1 MDCSFLTNIAFQCL
15 TLAQTEVPVVQ
26 TNWLDGV
33 WLGVPM
39 RSLIALVV
47 VLAVLILPF
56 VVGHFLSKLLRMPSF
71 ATRLGWVLLAITA
84 SVVVLANKLPGLGV
98 DLSGGTIL
106 VYELNPKK
114 LKDLADQGGQRV
126 ISEDLIEPLTRRIN
140 PSGTQEI
147 VLRPYGEKQIE
158 IIVPEVDQL
167 EVDRIKGLV
176 EEAGVLRFAIV
187 ANTQQH
193 QRQIEAA
200 KKQASEG
207 RLQATRS
214 SVEDEAGAQMAI
226 WASVDR
232 EKKGIEGKVDPFR
245 VDVSRGTLRDGKTG
259 AIVTPQ
265 RGIDPQA
272 LADWDAQAL
281 ADWAEQEG
289 INNLEVLMI
298 YNASLDVTGSDL
310 AFAASTF
317 DQNGAP
323 AVAFT
328 LTDVGS
334 GKFFALTTNNSPRGN
349 VQSQLGIVL
358 DDSLLSAP
366 NILQPIRKDGRITGN
381 FTREEVD
388 SLVQILKAGQL
399 PAALTKQPIAENQ
412 IDATLGKDTIDKG
425 VNAILTSLAL
435 VLVFILV
442 YYRFAGFVACVALV
456 MNLGMILG
464 TMVLIN
470 QPLTLP
476 GLAGLVLTVGMSV
489 DANVLIFERIREELK
504 KGAAGRM
511 AVRNGFAKATVTIVD
526 ANLTTLITAF
536 VLYAIGTD
544 QIRGF
549 AVTLILGILFSMFTA
564 IYVSRTLFDIFER
577 RGKLSL
583 SMADTVNR
591 IRASFSGENGLDF
604 VSKGKLTLAVS
615 GILIVVGV
623 ASLFTRGKGIFDI
636 DFAGGS
642 SVQFRVS
649 EATETEEIRVVIS
662 DYISAQSEEAKTKEA
677 EAKELENGQ
686 AGEVSKLDQ
695 PRYDELMAE
704 AEACRKRASIG
715 SSFTVNGV
723 SVNGVTEQTVYK
735 VDTSQEQVN
744 DLKQLVAKAFEGSP
758 IKLVTYSVTIKD
770 PKSDSDK
777 QSSWRPHADESF
789 GNGVML
795 IAAPVQDEAAEPAK
809 GPEGEK
815 SPSPVAQDG
824 VNETAEPAAAT
835 DDTTAAATD
844 DTTAAATDDTT
855 AAATDDPAPAATDD
869 PAPAATLSAEVKPR
883 DDSPSE
889 VETAKVITLGIG
901 GGVETA
907 KANRS
912 TLEEKVI
919 AAALSIDINLTDANI
934 NLTPQFEDGTEA
946 WEADSE
952 LPFASWDVVLSLPAA
967 ETEAVMTALANEMGG
982 EPVWISSSSVGSR
995 VAEDMIGRAFGALFA
1010 SLLCIIAYIWFR
1022 FQRVIYGFAAVAALL
1037 HDVLITL
1044 GAIAVSAY
1052 VAEYLG
1058 FLQIDEFKISLTV
1071 VAAILT
1077 IIGYSLNDT
1086 IVVFDRIRETKGKAP
1101 KLTGDMI
1108 NVSINQT
1115 LSRTL
1120 LTSLTT
1126 LIVVMLLYWF
1136 GGEGIH
1142 AFAFALVV
1150 GVIAGTYSS
1159 IFIASPILLFLI
1171 ERGDKRKVA

>member
-1 MDCSFLTNIAFQCL
+1 MDCSFLTNIAFHCL
-15 TLAQTEVPVVQ
+15 TLAQAEAPAAEAAGWLSDSLFGIPVKTLLAVF
-26 TNWLDGV
+26 
-33 WLGVPM
+33 
-39 RSLIALVV
+39 A

-56 VVGHFLSKLLRMPSF
+56 VAGHYLAKSLRMPNFS
-71 ATRLGWVLLAITA
+71 TRFGWVLLAITA
-84 SVVVLANKLPGLGV
+84 SVVVLASKRPGLGV

-106 VYELNPKK
+106 VYELDPGK
-114 LKDLADQGGQRV
+114 LRTLAAEGGQRV

-147 VLRPYGEKQIE
+147 VIRPYGEKQIE

-167 EVDRIKGLV
+167 EVDRIKSLI

-187 ANTQQH
+187 ANTRQH
-193 QRQIEAA
+193 QGEIAA
-200 KKQASEG
+200 AEQQARDG
-207 RLQATRS
+207 GLQATRPNVLS
-214 SVEDEAGAQMAI
+214 SSGEQVAI
-226 WASVDR
+226 WANVDR
-232 EKKGIEGKVDPFR
+232 ENKGEAGKVDPFR
-245 VDVSRGTLRDGKTG
+245 VDVSNGFLRDGKSG
-259 AIVTPQ
+259 AILSPPNFGGDGQ
-265 RGIDPQA
+265 G
-272 LADWDAQAL
+272 L
-281 ADWAEQEG
+281 ADWASENG
-289 INNLEVLMI
+289 IKDLEVLMI
-298 YNASLDVTGSDL
+298 YDALLDVTGSDL

-317 DQNGAP
+317 DQNGSP

-334 GKFFALTTNNSPRGN
+334 GKFFALTTNNSPKGQD
-349 VQSQLGIVL
+349 QSQLGIVL

-425 VNAILTSLAL
+425 VNAIVTSLGL
-435 VLVFILV
+435 VLLFILV

-504 KGAAGRM
+504 KGAAVRM
-511 AVRNGFAKATVTIVD
+511 AIRNGFAKATVTIVD

-564 IYVSRTLFDIFER
+564 IYVSRTIFDIAER
-577 RGKLSL
+577 HGFVSL
-583 SMADTVNR
+583 KMADTVNR
-591 IRASFSGENGLDF
+591 IRASFSGETGLDF
-604 VSKGKLTLAVS
+604 VSKGRLTLAVS
-615 GILIVVGV
+615 GLLITIGVG
-623 ASLFTRGKGIFDI
+623 SLFLRGSDIFDI

-649 EATETEEIRVVIS
+649 EGTETEKIRGVIRAYM
-662 DYISAQSEEAKTKEA
+662 DQE
-677 EAKELENGQ
+677 GQ
-686 AGEVSKLDQ
+686 ETI
-695 PRYDELMAE
+695 P
-704 AEACRKRASIG
+704 
-715 SSFTVNGV
+715 FTVNGV
-723 SVNGVTEQTVYK
+723 SVNGVPEDTVYK
-735 VDTSQEQVN
+735 IDTAQEQVN
-744 DLKQLVAKAFEGSP
+744 ELKQLVADAFKGNE
-758 IKLVTYSVTIKD
+758 IELVTYSIKVTSAD
-770 PKSDSDK
+770 LG
-777 QSSWRPHADESF
+777 QSSWRPLRDRSF

-795 IAAPVQDEAAEPAK
+795 TSAPLQDESA
-809 GPEGEK
+809 G
-815 SPSPVAQDG
+815 SPQESGDQKP
-824 VNETAEPAAAT
+824 AEPAAPSSAAEST
-835 DDTTAAATD
+835 DGDVT
-844 DTTAAATDDTT
+844 
-855 AAATDDPAPAATDD
+855 DPAPAATSD
-869 PAPAATLSAEVKPR
+869 PAPAATSDPAPAATSDPAPAATSDPAPAATSDPAPAATVPSAEVLPK
-883 DDSPSE
+883 DSSE
-889 VETAKVITLGIG
+889 EGVETAAVITLGIG
-901 GGVETA
+901 KFDDSGDAESPA
-907 KANRS
+907 KANRT

-919 AAALSIDINLTDANI
+919 AAAANAGISLTDANI
-934 NLTPQFEDGTEA
+934 ALTPRGDGTEA
-946 WEADSE
+946 WEADSQ
-952 LPFASWDVVLSLPAA
+952 LPFDKWEVVLNLPPV
-967 ETEAVMTALANEMGG
+967 EAGKVMEMLKADMSK

-1052 VAEYLG
+1052 VAGALG

-1101 KLTGDMI
+1101 RLTGEMI
-1108 NVSINQT
+1108 NTSINQT

-1159 IFIASPILLFLI
+1159 IFIASPILLYLI
-1171 ERGDKRKVA
+1171 ERGDKRKAA

>member
-1 MDCSFLTNIAFQCL
+1 
-15 TLAQTEVPVVQ
+15 
-26 TNWLDGV
+26 
-33 WLGVPM
+33 
-39 RSLIALVV
+39 
-47 VLAVLILPF
+47 
-56 VVGHFLSKLLRMPSF
+56 
-71 ATRLGWVLLAITA
+71 
-84 SVVVLANKLPGLGV
+84 
-98 DLSGGTIL
+98 
-106 VYELNPKK
+106 
-114 LKDLADQGGQRV
+114 
-126 ISEDLIEPLTRRIN
+126 
-140 PSGTQEI
+140 
-147 VLRPYGEKQIE
+147 
-158 IIVPEVDQL
+158 
-167 EVDRIKGLV
+167 
-176 EEAGVLRFAIV
+176 LRFAIV
-187 ANTQQH
+187 ANTRQH
-193 QRQIEAA
+193 QGEIAA
-200 KKQASEG
+200 AEQQARDG
-207 RLQATRS
+207 GLQATRPNVLS
-214 SVEDEAGAQMAI
+214 SSGEQVAI
-226 WASVDR
+226 WANVDR
-232 EKKGIEGKVDPFR
+232 ENKGEAGKVDPFR
-245 VDVSRGTLRDGKTG
+245 VDVSNGFLRDGKSG
-259 AIVTPQ
+259 AILSPPNFGGDGQ
-265 RGIDPQA
+265 G
-272 LADWDAQAL
+272 L
-281 ADWAEQEG
+281 ADWASENG
-289 INNLEVLMI
+289 IKDLEVLMI
-298 YNASLDVTGSDL
+298 YDALLDVTGSDL

-317 DQNGAP
+317 DQNGSP

-334 GKFFALTTNNSPRGN
+334 GKFFALTTNNSPKGQD
-349 VQSQLGIVL
+349 QSQLGIVL

-425 VNAILTSLAL
+425 VNAIVTSLGL
-435 VLVFILV
+435 VLLFILV

-504 KGAAGRM
+504 KGAAVRM
-511 AVRNGFAKATVTIVD
+511 AIRNGFAKATVTIVD

-564 IYVSRTLFDIFER
+564 IYVSRTIFDIAER
-577 RGKLSL
+577 HGFVSL
-583 SMADTVNR
+583 KMADTVNR
-591 IRASFSGENGLDF
+591 IRASFSGETGLDF
-604 VSKGKLTLAVS
+604 VSKGRLTLAVS
-615 GILIVVGV
+615 GLLITIGVG
-623 ASLFTRGKGIFDI
+623 SLFLRGSDIFDI

-649 EATETEEIRVVIS
+649 EGTETEKIRGVIRAYM
-662 DYISAQSEEAKTKEA
+662 DQE
-677 EAKELENGQ
+677 GQ
-686 AGEVSKLDQ
+686 ETI
-695 PRYDELMAE
+695 P
-704 AEACRKRASIG
+704 
-715 SSFTVNGV
+715 FTVNGV
-723 SVNGVTEQTVYK
+723 SVNGVPEDTVYK
-735 VDTSQEQVN
+735 IDTAQEQVN
-744 DLKQLVAKAFEGSP
+744 ELKQLVADAFKGNE
-758 IKLVTYSVTIKD
+758 IELVTYSIKVTSAD
-770 PKSDSDK
+770 FG
-777 QSSWRPHADESF
+777 QSSWRPLRDRSF

-795 IAAPVQDEAAEPAK
+795 TSAPLQDESA
-809 GPEGEK
+809 G
-815 SPSPVAQDG
+815 SPQESGDQKP
-824 VNETAEPAAAT
+824 AEPAAPSSAAEST
-835 DDTTAAATD
+835 DGDVT
-844 DTTAAATDDTT
+844 
-855 AAATDDPAPAATDD
+855 DPAPAATSD
-869 PAPAATLSAEVKPR
+869 PAPAATSDPASAATSDPAPAATSDPAPAATVPSAEVLPK
-883 DDSPSE
+883 DSSE
-889 VETAKVITLGIG
+889 EGVETAAVITLGIG
-901 GGVETA
+901 KFDDSGDAESPA
-907 KANRS
+907 KANRT

-919 AAALSIDINLTDANI
+919 AAAANAGISLTDANI
-934 NLTPQFEDGTEA
+934 ALTPRGDGTEA
-946 WEADSE
+946 WEADSQ
-952 LPFASWDVVLSLPAA
+952 LPFDKWEVVLNLPPV
-967 ETEAVMTALANEMGG
+967 EAGKVMEMLKADMSK

-1044 GAIAVSAY
+1044 GAIAVSAC
-1052 VAEYLG
+1052 VAGALG

-1101 KLTGDMI
+1101 RLTGEMI
-1108 NVSINQT
+1108 NTSINQT

-1159 IFIASPILLFLI
+1159 IFIASPILLYLI
-1171 ERGDKRKVA
+1171 ERGDKRKAA

>member
-1 MDCSFLTNIAFQCL
+1 MDCSFLTNIAFHCL
-15 TLAQTEVPVVQ
+15 TLAQAEASVVE
-26 TNWLDGV
+26 TSWLDDV
-33 WLGVPM
+33 WFGIPV

-56 VVGHFLSKLLRMPSF
+56 IAGNFLSKSLRMPTSG
-71 ATRLGWVLLAITA
+71 TRFGWVLLALTA
-84 SVVVLANKLPGLGV
+84 SVVVLVNKLPGLGV

-106 VYELNPKK
+106 VYELNPEK
-114 LKDLADQGGQRV
+114 LKSLADAGGQRV
-126 ISEDLIEPLTRRIN
+126 VSEDLIEPLTRRIN

-187 ANTQQH
+187 ANPRQH
-193 QRQIEAA
+193 AGQIDLA
-200 KKQASEG
+200 KTQASKG
-207 RLQATRS
+207 GVQATQA
-214 SVEDEAGAQMAI
+214 SVLTDDGVQVAI

-232 EKKGIEGKVDPFR
+232 EKKDVQGQEDPFR
-245 VDVSRGTLRDGKTG
+245 VDVSNGTLRNGKNG
-259 AIVTPQ
+259 AIVTPPNYQ
-265 RGIDPQA
+265 GDG
-272 LADWDAQAL
+272 QAL
-281 ADWAEQEG
+281 ADWAKTQE
-289 INNLEVLMI
+289 IKDLEVLMI
-298 YNASLDVTGSDL
+298 YNKTLDVTGADL

-317 DQNGAP
+317 DQNGSP

-334 GKFFALTTNNSPRGN
+334 GKFFALTTNNAPRGN
-349 VQSQLGIVL
+349 DQSQLGIVL

-425 VNAILTSLAL
+425 VKAILASLVL

-456 MNLGMILG
+456 MNLAMILA

-504 KGAAGRM
+504 KGTAVRM
-511 AVRNGFAKATVTIVD
+511 AIRNGFAKATVTIVD

-564 IYVSRTLFDIFER
+564 IYVSRTIFDIAER
-577 RGKLSL
+577 HGYASL

-591 IRASFSGENGLDF
+591 IRASFSGESGLDF
-604 VSKGKLTLAVS
+604 VSKGKLTLAIS
-615 GILIVVGV
+615 GILIVIGI
-623 ASLFTRGKGIFDI
+623 ASLVSRGKGIFDI

-642 SVQFRVS
+642 SVQFRVN
-649 EATETEEIRVVIS
+649 EPTETEKIRDVIAAYM
-662 DYISAQSEEAKTKEA
+662 DQE
-677 EAKELENGQ
+677 GQ
-686 AGEVSKLDQ
+686 EKI
-695 PRYDELMAE
+695 P
-704 AEACRKRASIG
+704 
-715 SSFTVNGV
+715 FTVNGV
-723 SVNGVTEQTVYK
+723 SVNGVPEQTVYK

-744 DLKQLVAKAFEGSP
+744 DLKQLVAEAFEGTS
-758 IKLVTYSVTIKD
+758 IDLVTYSISIK
-770 PKSDSDK
+770 PKDSDVDK
-777 QSSWRPHADESF
+777 QSSWRPNADRSFGDGLMYISAPIQDES
-789 GNGVML
+789 
-795 IAAPVQDEAAEPAK
+795 AEPTQDSGDDKSASPAGESSDAESAK
-809 GPEGEK
+809 ADA
-815 SPSPVAQDG
+815 SDV
-824 VNETAEPAAAT
+824 
-835 DDTTAAATD
+835 
-844 DTTAAATDDTT
+844 
-855 AAATDDPAPAATDD
+855 APAASGDAATPAASGDAA
-869 PAPAATLSAEVKPR
+869 APAASSDSANGSTTPSAEVTPR
-883 DDSPSE
+883 DDSQDVVV
-889 VETAKVITLGIG
+889 VESAAVITLGIG
-901 GGVETA
+901 GDEGA
-907 KANRS
+907 GSARANRT
-912 TLEEKVI
+912 TLEEKLL
-919 AAALSIDINLTDANI
+919 AAAVSAGVVLTDASI
-934 NLTPQFEDGTEA
+934 TLEPLGDGTEA
-946 WEADSE
+946 WEADSQ
-952 LPFASWDVVLSLPAA
+952 LPFDQWNVVMNLPAA
-967 ETEAVMTALANEMGG
+967 EADKVMEALKDDMSQ

-1052 VAEYLG
+1052 VAGALG

-1120 LTSLTT
+1120 LTSITT

-1171 ERGDKRKVA
+1171 ERGEKKELA

>member
-1 MDCSFLTNIAFQCL
+1 MDCSFLTNIAFHCL
-15 TLAQTEVPVVQ
+15 TLAQAEAPVVE
-26 TNWLDGV
+26 TSWLDDTWFGI
-33 WLGVPM
+33 PA
-39 RSLIALVV
+39 RSLIALFV

-56 VVGHFLSKLLRMPSF
+56 IVGNFLAKSLRMPTSG
-71 ATRLGWVLLAITA
+71 TRFGWVLLAITA
-84 SVVVLANKLPGLGV
+84 SAVVLANKGPGYGV

-106 VYELNPKK
+106 VYELNPEK
-114 LKDLADQGGQRV
+114 LKSLEQRV
-126 ISEDLIEPLTRRIN
+126 VSEDLIEPLTRRIN

-187 ANTQQH
+187 ANKEQH
-193 QRQIEAA
+193 DGQINLAREQAFAGGVRATSDSVKNAA
-200 KKQASEG
+200 DLKVAF
-207 RLQATRS
+207 
-214 SVEDEAGAQMAI
+214 

-232 EKKGIEGKVDPFR
+232 ENKNVEGQVNPFR
-245 VDVSRGTLRDGKTG
+245 VDVSRGILRNGKTG
-259 AIVTPQ
+259 AIVGP
-265 RGIDPQA
+265 P
-272 LADWDAQAL
+272 DWVGDGQAL
-281 ADWAEQEG
+281 ADWAQTDG
-289 INNLEVLMI
+289 IKDLEVLMI
-298 YNASLDVTGSDL
+298 YDKVLDVTGSDL

-317 DQNGAP
+317 DQDGSP

-334 GKFFALTTNNSPRGN
+334 GKFFALTTNNAPRSN
-349 VQSQLGIVL
+349 NQLSQLGIVL

-366 NILQPIRKDGRITGN
+366 NIQSPIRKDGRITGN

-412 IDATLGKDTIDKG
+412 IDATLGKDTIRKG
-425 VNAILTSLAL
+425 LIAIVTSLIL
-435 VLVFILV
+435 VLVFIAI
-442 YYRFAGFVACVALV
+442 YYRFAGVVACVALV
-456 MNLGMILG
+456 MNLAMILA

-489 DANVLIFERIREELK
+489 DANVLIFERIREERK
-504 KGAAGRM
+504 KGAAVRM
-511 AVRNGFAKATVTIVD
+511 AIRNGFAKATVTIVD

-564 IYVSRTLFDIFER
+564 IYVSRTLFDIAER
-577 RGKLSL
+577 YGQASL

-591 IRASFSGENGLDF
+591 IRASFSGESGVDF
-604 VSKGKLTLAVS
+604 VSKGKVTLAVS
-615 GILIVVGV
+615 GVLIVIGAV
-623 ASLFTRGKGIFDI
+623 SLFDRGKGIFDI
-636 DFAGGS
+636 DFVGGS

-649 EATETEEIRVVIS
+649 ESTETEKIRDVIWS
-662 DYISAQSEEAKTKEA
+662 FIEAQPEK
-677 EAKELENGQ
+677 AKEYLAKAEQLKDAETGL
-686 AGEVSKLDQ
+686 VSDANQVDYNQHLAD
-695 PRYDELMAE
+695 AE
-704 AEACRKRASIG
+704 TCQQYASIG
-715 SSFTVNGV
+715 NSFTVNGV
-723 SVNGVTEQTVYK
+723 SVNGIEEQTVYK

-744 DLKQLVAKAFEGSP
+744 DLKQLVAKAFKDDGS
-758 IKLVTYSVTIKD
+758 IQLVTYSVTRVD
-770 PKSDSDK
+770 EEDEGAGVGDK
-777 QSSWRPHADESF
+777 QSSLRPRAHKSFGSGLMYITAPIQDESADPSQES
-789 GNGVML
+789 GDDK
-795 IAAPVQDEAAEPAK
+795 P
-809 GPEGEK
+809 
-815 SPSPVAQDG
+815 SSPVAESSGTEPTEADASG
-824 VNETAEPAAAT
+824 TAPVEDTPADAAASAASDDAAAKPATAKPAAGGDSSAGS
-835 DDTTAAATD
+835 TT
-844 DTTAAATDDTT
+844 
-855 AAATDDPAPAATDD
+855 P
-869 PAPAATLSAEVKPR
+869 SAEVTPR
-883 DDSPSE
+883 EDRQEFEEFKS
-889 VETAKVITLGIG
+889 VITLGIAG
-901 GGVETA
+901 DDGEDSA
-907 KANRS
+907 RANRS
-912 TLEEKVI
+912 TLEEKI
-919 AAALSIDINLTDANI
+919 LAAATTAQVVLTDAGI
-934 NLTPQFEDGTEA
+934 NLTPDVEGNEVWDD
-946 WEADSE
+946 DSQ
-952 LPFASWDVVLSLPAA
+952 LPFSEWNVVLNLPAGEA
-967 ETEAVMTALANEMGG
+967 EKVLNQLGKDMSR

-1044 GAIAVSAY
+1044 GAIAFSRY
-1052 VAEYLG
+1052 VADALG

-1120 LTSLTT
+1120 LTSITT

-1136 GGEGIH
+1136 GGAGIH

-1171 ERGDKRKVA
+1171 ELGEKKKVA

>member
-1 MDCSFLTNIAFQCL
+1 MDCSFLTNIAFHCL
-15 TLAQTEVPVVQ
+15 TLAQTEAPVVE
-26 TNWLDGV
+26 TSWLDDV
-33 WLGVPM
+33 WFGIPV

-56 VVGHFLSKLLRMPSF
+56 IAGNFLSKSLRMPTSG
-71 ATRLGWVLLAITA
+71 TRFGWVLLALTA
-84 SVVVLANKLPGLGV
+84 SVVVLVNKLPGLGV

-106 VYELNPKK
+106 VYELNPEK
-114 LKDLADQGGQRV
+114 LKSLADAGGQRV
-126 ISEDLIEPLTRRIN
+126 VSEDLIEPLTRRIN

-187 ANTQQH
+187 ANERQH
-193 QRQIEAA
+193 AGQIDLA
-200 KKQASEG
+200 KTQASKG
-207 RLQATRS
+207 GVQATRA
-214 SVEDEAGAQMAI
+214 SVLTDEGVQVAI

-232 EKKGIEGKVDPFR
+232 EKKDVEGQENPFR
-245 VDVSRGTLRDGKTG
+245 VDVSNGTLRNGKNG

-265 RGIDPQA
+265 NYLGDG
-272 LADWDAQAL
+272 QAL
-281 ADWAEQEG
+281 ADWAKTQE
-289 INNLEVLMI
+289 IKDLEVLMI
-298 YNASLDVTGSDL
+298 YDKVLDVTGSDL

-317 DQNGAP
+317 DQNGSP

-334 GKFFALTTNNSPRGN
+334 GKFFALTTNNAPRGN
-349 VQSQLGIVL
+349 DLSQLGIVL

-366 NILQPIRKDGRITGN
+366 NIQSPIRKDGRITGN

-412 IDATLGKDTIDKG
+412 IDATLGKDTVQKG
-425 VNAILTSLAL
+425 ITAIIASLLL

-456 MNLGMILG
+456 MNLGMILA

-504 KGAAGRM
+504 KGAAVRM
-511 AVRNGFAKATVTIVD
+511 AIRNGFAKATVTIVD

-564 IYVSRTLFDIFER
+564 IYVSRTIFDIAER
-577 RGKLSL
+577 HGFVSL

-591 IRASFSGENGLDF
+591 IRASFSGESGLDF
-604 VSKGKLTLAVS
+604 VSKGKLTLAIS
-615 GILIVVGV
+615 GILIVIGI
-623 ASLFTRGKGIFDI
+623 ASLVSRGKGIFDI

-649 EATETEEIRVVIS
+649 EPTETEKIRGVIAAYM
-662 DYISAQSEEAKTKEA
+662 DQE
-677 EAKELENGQ
+677 GQ
-686 AGEVSKLDQ
+686 EKI
-695 PRYDELMAE
+695 P
-704 AEACRKRASIG
+704 
-715 SSFTVNGV
+715 FTVNGV
-723 SVNGVTEQTVYK
+723 SVNGVPEQTVYK

-744 DLKQLVAKAFEGSP
+744 DLKQLVAEAFDGTT
-758 IKLVTYSVTIKD
+758 INLVTYSISIK
-770 PKSDSDK
+770 PKDSDVDK
-777 QSSWRPHADESF
+777 QSSWRPNAEKSFGSGLMYISAPIQDESAEPTQDSEDDKP
-789 GNGVML
+789 
-795 IAAPVQDEAAEPAK
+795 AAPAAEGSDVESTKVDTSGAAPETNTPAD
-809 GPEGEK
+809 
-815 SPSPVAQDG
+815 PV
-824 VNETAEPAAAT
+824 EPAAA
-835 DDTTAAATD
+835 DDSGDAATATTASSDSAD
-844 DTTAAATDDTT
+844 GSTT
-855 AAATDDPAPAATDD
+855 P
-869 PAPAATLSAEVKPR
+869 SAEVTPR
-883 DDSPSE
+883 DDSQDVVV
-889 VETAKVITLGIG
+889 VESAAVITLGIG
-901 GGVETA
+901 GDEGA
-907 KANRS
+907 GSARANRT
-912 TLEEKVI
+912 TLEEKLL
-919 AAALSIDINLTDANI
+919 AAAVSAGVVLTDASI
-934 NLTPQFEDGTEA
+934 TLEPLGDGTEA
-946 WEADSE
+946 WEADSQ
-952 LPFASWDVVLSLPAA
+952 LPFDQWNVVMNLPA
-967 ETEAVMTALANEMGG
+967 TEADKVMDALKIDMSQ

-1052 VAEYLG
+1052 VAGALG

-1120 LTSLTT
+1120 LTSITT

-1171 ERGDKRKVA
+1171 ERGEKKELA

>member
-1 MDCSFLTNIAFQCL
+1 MDCSFLTNIALSCL
-15 TLAQTEVPVVQ
+15 TLAQTEAPVIETSSPEAALFGIPV
-26 TNWLDGV
+26 
-33 WLGVPM
+33 
-39 RSLIALVV
+39 RSLVALAV

-56 VVGHFLSKLLRMPSF
+56 VVGNFLSKSLRMPNY
-71 ATRLGWVLLAITA
+71 ATRFGWVLLAITA
-84 SVVVLANKLPGLGV
+84 SVVVLAKQLPGLGV

-106 VYELNPKK
+106 VYELNPEK
-114 LKDLADQGGQRV
+114 LKALAEQGGQRV

-193 QRQIEAA
+193 QRQINAA
-200 KKQASEG
+200 KKQARVG
-207 RLQATRS
+207 GLQATRA
-214 SVEDEAGAQMAI
+214 SVQDSAGEQVAI

-232 EKKGIEGKVDPFR
+232 EKKDVEGMVDPFR
-245 VDVSRGTLRDGKTG
+245 VDVSSGTLRNGKTG
-259 AIVTPQ
+259 AIVVPP
-265 RGIDPQA
+265 RSGPMGVV
-272 LADWDAQAL
+272 DAQGL
-281 ADWAEQEG
+281 ADWAEGQG
-289 INNLEVLMI
+289 IKNLEVLMI
-298 YNASLDVTGSDL
+298 YDALLDVTGSDL

-317 DQNGAP
+317 DQNGSP

-334 GKFFALTTNNSPRGN
+334 GKFFALTTNNSPRG
-349 VQSQLGIVL
+349 QLKSQLGIVL

-412 IDATLGKDTIDKG
+412 IDATLGKDTIAKG
-425 VNAILTSLAL
+425 VNAIVTSLIL
-435 VLVFILV
+435 VLLFILV

-504 KGAAGRM
+504 KGAAVRM
-511 AVRNGFAKATVTIVD
+511 AIRNGFAKATVTIVD

-564 IYVSRTLFDIFER
+564 IYVSRTLFDIAER
-577 RGKLSL
+577 HGFVSL
-583 SMADTVNR
+583 NMADTVNK

-615 GILIVVGV
+615 GLLIVVGV
-623 ASLFTRGKGIFDI
+623 ASLFTRGKSIFDI

-649 EATETEEIRVVIS
+649 KATETQVIRDVINA
-662 DYISAQSEEAKTKEA
+662 YMNT
-677 EAKELENGQ
+677 
-686 AGEVSKLDQ
+686 GEQEKI
-695 PRYDELMAE
+695 P
-704 AEACRKRASIG
+704 
-715 SSFTVNGV
+715 FTVNGV
-723 SVNGVTEQTVYK
+723 SVNGVPEQTVYK

-744 DLKQLVAKAFEGSP
+744 DLKQLVAKAFDGAP
-758 IKLVTYSVTIKD
+758 IKLVTYSVEIKQPGID
-770 PKSDSDK
+770 D
-777 QSSWRPHADESF
+777 QSSWRPRRGESF

-795 IAAPVQDEAAEPAK
+795 TAAPIQDEAAEPDQDS
-809 GPEGEK
+809 GGEK
-815 SPSPVAQDG
+815 SASPAAQDG
-824 VNETAEPAAAT
+824 ANKTAEADATDTEPVAEGDGADDTAPAAA
-835 DDTTAAATD
+835 DDTAPASAD
-844 DTTAAATDDTT
+844 DT
-855 AAATDDPAPAATDD
+855 APAAAGDTT
-869 PAPAATLSAEVKPR
+869 PAATPFADIAPR
-883 DDSPSE
+883 DDSQDV
-889 VETAKVITLGIG
+889 VESSAEIKLGIG
-901 GGVETA
+901 EGEGIA

-919 AAALSIDINLTDANI
+919 AAAKVAGIALTDANI
-934 NLTPQFEDGTEA
+934 NLTPLGNGTEA
-946 WEADSE
+946 WDADSLLTFE
-952 LPFASWDVVLSLPAA
+952 KWDVVLNLPAA
-967 ETEAVMTALANEMGG
+967 QTKAVMDALKSEMGG

-1052 VAEYLG
+1052 VAGALG

>member
-1 MDCSFLTNIAFQCL
+1 LTNIAFHCL
-15 TLAQTEVPVVQ
+15 TLAQAEAPAAEAAGWLSDSLFGIPVKTLLAVF
-26 TNWLDGV
+26 
-33 WLGVPM
+33 
-39 RSLIALVV
+39 A

-56 VVGHFLSKLLRMPSF
+56 VAGHYLAKSLRMPNFS
-71 ATRLGWVLLAITA
+71 TRFGWVLLAITA
-84 SVVVLANKLPGLGV
+84 SVVVLASKRPGLGV

-106 VYELNPKK
+106 VYELDPGK
-114 LKDLADQGGQRV
+114 LRTLAAEGGQRV

-147 VLRPYGEKQIE
+147 VIRPYGEKQIE

-167 EVDRIKGLV
+167 EVDRIKSLI

-187 ANTQQH
+187 ANTRQH
-193 QRQIEAA
+193 QGEIAA
-200 KKQASEG
+200 AEQQARDG
-207 RLQATRS
+207 GLQATRPNVLS
-214 SVEDEAGAQMAI
+214 SSGEQVAI
-226 WASVDR
+226 WANVDR
-232 EKKGIEGKVDPFR
+232 ENKGEAGKVDPFR
-245 VDVSRGTLRDGKTG
+245 VDVSNGFLRDGKSG
-259 AIVTPQ
+259 AILSPPNFGGDGQ
-265 RGIDPQA
+265 G
-272 LADWDAQAL
+272 L
-281 ADWAEQEG
+281 ADWASENG
-289 INNLEVLMI
+289 IKDLEVLMI
-298 YNASLDVTGSDL
+298 YDALLDVTGSDL

-317 DQNGAP
+317 DQNGSP

-334 GKFFALTTNNSPRGN
+334 GKFFALTTNNSPKGQD
-349 VQSQLGIVL
+349 QSQLGIVL

-425 VNAILTSLAL
+425 VNAIVTSLGL
-435 VLVFILV
+435 VLLFILV

-504 KGAAGRM
+504 KGAAVRM
-511 AVRNGFAKATVTIVD
+511 AIRNGFAKATVTIVD

-564 IYVSRTLFDIFER
+564 IYVSRTIFDIAER
-577 RGKLSL
+577 HGFVSL
-583 SMADTVNR
+583 KMADTVNR
-591 IRASFSGENGLDF
+591 IRASFSGETGLDF
-604 VSKGKLTLAVS
+604 VSKGRLTLAVS
-615 GILIVVGV
+615 GLLITIGVG
-623 ASLFTRGKGIFDI
+623 SLFLRGSDIFDI

-649 EATETEEIRVVIS
+649 EGTETEKIRGVIRAYM
-662 DYISAQSEEAKTKEA
+662 DQE
-677 EAKELENGQ
+677 GQ
-686 AGEVSKLDQ
+686 ETI
-695 PRYDELMAE
+695 P
-704 AEACRKRASIG
+704 
-715 SSFTVNGV
+715 FTVNGV
-723 SVNGVTEQTVYK
+723 SVNGVPEDTVYK
-735 VDTSQEQVN
+735 IDTAQEQVN
-744 DLKQLVAKAFEGSP
+744 ELKQLVADAFKGNE
-758 IKLVTYSVTIKD
+758 IELVTYSIKVTSAD
-770 PKSDSDK
+770 LG
-777 QSSWRPHADESF
+777 QSSWRPLRDRSF

-795 IAAPVQDEAAEPAK
+795 TSAPLQDESA
-809 GPEGEK
+809 G
-815 SPSPVAQDG
+815 SPQESGDQKP
-824 VNETAEPAAAT
+824 AEPAAPSSAAEST
-835 DDTTAAATD
+835 DGDVT
-844 DTTAAATDDTT
+844 
-855 AAATDDPAPAATDD
+855 DPAPAATSD
-869 PAPAATLSAEVKPR
+869 PAPAATVPSAEVLPK
-883 DDSPSE
+883 DSSE
-889 VETAKVITLGIG
+889 EGVETAAVITLGIG
-901 GGVETA
+901 KFDDSGDAESPA
-907 KANRS
+907 KANRT

-919 AAALSIDINLTDANI
+919 AAAANAGISLTDANI
-934 NLTPQFEDGTEA
+934 ALTPRGDGTEA
-946 WEADSE
+946 WEADSQ
-952 LPFASWDVVLSLPAA
+952 LPFDKWEVVLNLPPV
-967 ETEAVMTALANEMGG
+967 EAGKVMEMLKADMSK

-1052 VAEYLG
+1052 VAGALG

-1101 KLTGDMI
+1101 RLTGEMI
-1108 NVSINQT
+1108 NTSINQT

-1159 IFIASPILLFLI
+1159 IFIASPILLYLI
-1171 ERGDKRKVA
+1171 ERGDKRKAA

>member
-1 MDCSFLTNIAFQCL
+1 MDCSFLTNIAFHCL
-15 TLAQTEVPVVQ
+15 TLAQADAPAVEAAGWLSDSLFGIPVK
-26 TNWLDGV
+26 TL
-33 WLGVPM
+33 
-39 RSLIALVV
+39 LVV
-47 VLAVLILPF
+47 VAVLAVLVLPF
-56 VVGHFLSKLLRMPSF
+56 VLGHFLAKSLRMPNYSTRF
-71 ATRLGWVLLAITA
+71 AWVLLAITA
-84 SVVVLANKLPGLGV
+84 SVVVLATNRPGLGV
-98 DLSGGTIL
+98 DLRGGTIL
-106 VYELNPKK
+106 VYELDPGK
-114 LKDLADQGGQRV
+114 LRTLAAEGGQRV

-147 VLRPYGEKQIE
+147 VIRPYGEKQIE
-158 IIVPEVDQL
+158 IIVPAVDQL
-167 EVDRIKGLV
+167 EVDRIKSLI

-187 ANTQQH
+187 ANKRQHSGQIAAAEQQ
-193 QRQIEAA
+193 AL
-200 KKQASEG
+200 EG
-207 RLQATRS
+207 GLQATRPNVLNS
-214 SVEDEAGAQMAI
+214 SGEQVAI
-226 WASVDR
+226 WADVDR
-232 EKKGIEGKVDPFR
+232 ENKGEAGKVDPFR
-245 VDVSRGTLRDGKTG
+245 VDVSNGVVRDGKSG
-259 AIVTPQ
+259 AILSPPNFGGDGQ
-265 RGIDPQA
+265 R
-272 LADWDAQAL
+272 L
-281 ADWAEQEG
+281 ADWANESG
-289 INNLEVLMI
+289 IKDLEVLMI
-298 YNASLDVTGSDL
+298 YDSLLDVTGSDL

-317 DQNGAP
+317 DQNGSP

-334 GKFFALTTNNSPRGN
+334 GKFFALTTNNSPKGQD
-349 VQSQLGIVL
+349 QSQLGIVL

-399 PAALTKQPIAENQ
+399 PAALTKLPIAENQ

-425 VNAILTSLAL
+425 VNAIAASLGL
-435 VLVFILV
+435 VLLFILA

-504 KGAAGRM
+504 KGAAVRM
-511 AVRNGFAKATVTIVD
+511 AIRNGFAKATVTIVD

-564 IYVSRTLFDIFER
+564 IYVSRTIFDIAER
-577 RGKLSL
+577 HGFVSL
-583 SMADTVNR
+583 KMADTVNR
-591 IRASFSGENGLDF
+591 IRSSFSGEAGLDF
-604 VSKGKLTLAVS
+604 VSKGRLTLAVS
-615 GILIVVGV
+615 GLLIAVGV
-623 ASLFTRGKGIFDI
+623 GSLFWRGSDIFDI

-649 EATETEEIRVVIS
+649 EG
-662 DYISAQSEEAKTKEA
+662 AKTEKIRSVIRAYMDQE
-677 EAKELENGQ
+677 GQ
-686 AGEVSKLDQ
+686 E
-695 PRYDELMAE
+695 
-704 AEACRKRASIG
+704 SIP
-715 SSFTVNGV
+715 FTVNGV
-723 SVNGVTEQTVYK
+723 SVNGVPEDTVYK
-735 VDTSQEQVN
+735 IDTAQEQVN
-744 DLKQLVAKAFEGSP
+744 ELKKLVTEAFKGNAIE
-758 IKLVTYSVTIKD
+758 LVTYSVKVTPD
-770 PKSDSDK
+770 DLG
-777 QSSWRPHADESF
+777 QSSSSPVSGGSF

-795 IAAPVQDEAAEPAK
+795 AAAPLQDESAGATEEA
-809 GPEGEK
+809 GDE
-815 SPSPVAQDG
+815 Q
-824 VNETAEPAAAT
+824 PAAPS
-835 DDTTAAATD
+835 
-844 DTTAAATDDTT
+844 
-855 AAATDDPAPAATDD
+855 DPAPAAPSD
-869 PAPAATLSAEVKPR
+869 PAPAAPSDPAPAGTVPSAEVLPK
-883 DDSPSE
+883 DGGE
-889 VETAKVITLGIG
+889 QVVETAAVITLGIG
-901 GGVETA
+901 RFDGSGAAESQA
-907 KANRS
+907 KANKT
-912 TLEEKVI
+912 TLEERVI
-919 AAALSIDINLTDANI
+919 ASAANAGIVLTDANI
-934 NLTPQFEDGTEA
+934 ALTPKGDGIEA
-946 WEADSE
+946 WEADSQ
-952 LPFASWDVVLSLPAA
+952 LPFGEWEVVLNLPAV
-967 ETEAVMTALANEMGG
+967 EAGKVMEMLKADMSK

-1052 VAEYLG
+1052 VAGVLG

-1101 KLTGDMI
+1101 KLTGEMI
-1108 NVSINQT
+1108 NTSINQT

-1171 ERGDKRKVA
+1171 ERGDKRKAA

>member
-1 MDCSFLTNIAFQCL
+1 MDCSFLTNIAFHCL
-15 TLAQTEVPVVQ
+15 TLAQTEAPVVE
-26 TNWLDGV
+26 TSWLDDV
-33 WLGVPM
+33 WFGIPV

-56 VVGHFLSKLLRMPSF
+56 VAGNFLSKSLRMPTSG
-71 ATRLGWVLLAITA
+71 TRFGWVLLAITA
-84 SVVVLANKLPGLGV
+84 SVVVLVNKLPGLGV

-106 VYELNPKK
+106 VYELNPEK
-114 LKDLADQGGQRV
+114 LKSLADAGGQRV
-126 ISEDLIEPLTRRIN
+126 VSEDLIEPLTRRIN

-187 ANTQQH
+187 ANARQH
-193 QRQIEAA
+193 AGQIDLA
-200 KKQASEG
+200 KTQASKG
-207 RLQATRS
+207 GVQATQP
-214 SVEDEAGAQMAI
+214 SVRTDDGVQVAI

-232 EKKGIEGKVDPFR
+232 EKKDVEGQEDPFR
-245 VDVSRGTLRDGKTG
+245 VDVSNGTLRNGKNG
-259 AIVTPQ
+259 AIVKPPSS
-265 RGIDPQA
+265 GGDG
-272 LADWDAQAL
+272 QAL
-281 ADWAEQEG
+281 ADWAKSEG
-289 INNLEVLMI
+289 IEDLEVLMI
-298 YNASLDVTGSDL
+298 YDEVLDVTGSDL

-317 DQNGAP
+317 DQNGSP

-328 LTDVGS
+328 LTDIGS
-334 GKFFALTTNNSPRGN
+334 GKFFALTTNNAPRGN
-349 VQSQLGIVL
+349 DLSQLGIVL

-366 NILQPIRKDGRITGN
+366 NIQSPIRKDGRITGN

-412 IDATLGKDTIDKG
+412 IDATLGKDTIEKG
-425 VNAILTSLAL
+425 VTAILASLSL
-435 VLVFILV
+435 VLIFIVV

-456 MNLGMILG
+456 MNLAMILA

-504 KGAAGRM
+504 KGTAVRM
-511 AVRNGFAKATVTIVD
+511 AIRNGFAKATVTIVD

-564 IYVSRTLFDIFER
+564 IYVSRTIFDIAER
-577 RGKLSL
+577 HGFVSL

-591 IRASFSGENGLDF
+591 IRASFSGESGLDF
-604 VSKGKLTLAVS
+604 VGKGKLTLAIS
-615 GILIVVGV
+615 GILIVIGI
-623 ASLFTRGKGIFDI
+623 ASLVSRGKGIFDI

-642 SVQFRVS
+642 SVQFRVNKP
-649 EATETEEIRVVIS
+649 TETEKIRDVIAAYM
-662 DYISAQSEEAKTKEA
+662 DQE
-677 EAKELENGQ
+677 GQ
-686 AGEVSKLDQ
+686 EKI
-695 PRYDELMAE
+695 P
-704 AEACRKRASIG
+704 
-715 SSFTVNGV
+715 FTVNGV
-723 SVNGVTEQTVYK
+723 SVKGVDEQTVYK

-744 DLKQLVAKAFEGSP
+744 DLKQLVAEAFKDTP
-758 IKLVTYSVTIKD
+758 INLVTYSISIK
-770 PKSDSDK
+770 PEYSDVDK
-777 QSSWRPHADESF
+777 QSSWRPNADRSF
-789 GNGVML
+789 GNGLMY
-795 IAAPVQDEAAEPAK
+795 ISAPIQDESAEPTQDSGDDKSASPAGESSDAESAKADASDVAPAENTAAE
-809 GPEGEK
+809 
-815 SPSPVAQDG
+815 
-824 VNETAEPAAAT
+824 AA
-835 DDTTAAATD
+835 
-844 DTTAAATDDTT
+844 
-855 AAATDDPAPAATDD
+855 APAASGDAA
-869 PAPAATLSAEVKPR
+869 APAASSDSANGSTTPSAEVTPR
-883 DDSPSE
+883 DDSQDVVV
-889 VETAKVITLGIG
+889 VESAAVITLGIG
-901 GGVETA
+901 GDEDAGA
-907 KANRS
+907 RANRT
-912 TLEEKVI
+912 TLEGKLLD
-919 AAALSIDINLTDANI
+919 AAKSAGVVLTEASITLEP
-934 NLTPQFEDGTEA
+934 LGDGKDA
-946 WEADSE
+946 WEADSQ
-952 LPFASWDVVLSLPAA
+952 LPFDQWNVVMNLPAA
-967 ETEAVMTALANEMGG
+967 EADKVMKALKGDMSE
-982 EPVWISSSSVGSR
+982 EPVWISSSSVGAR

-1052 VAEYLG
+1052 VAGALG

-1120 LTSLTT
+1120 LTSITT
-1126 LIVVMLLYWF
+1126 LIVVMLLYFF

-1171 ERGDKRKVA
+1171 ERGEKKKLA